1 MRDEL
6 WLFRCTYM
14 YMTFF
19 AHNEF
24 NHFIGEEI
32 SAKKTQSRD
41 FSSWL

>member
-1 MRDEL
+1 
-6 WLFRCTYM
+6 
-14 YMTFF
+14 MTFF

-41 FSSWL
+41 LFLLGYNIDE